1 MDLLLRP
8 LLSVPARRAY
18 IQTLLLGTTSLV
30 LLFISIA
37 SYGVLYTSLIPRIG
51 VSVPLHFTYP
61 SAGSSA
67 VIGPTTTVAVPDLL
81 PQQEYSIT
89 LHLLLPTSPKN
100 IETGNFNIH
109 LSIPAPSSSSLLD
122 SITPETSE
130 NTPVVRPPLLQ
141 TTRPGILP
149 YTSPLFITLKTIFTF
164 PLLLVGLVK
173 QQIKLAVSL
182 SESYTFPEA
191 PTAASIVLEPRVEVY
206 KAHLVFEARLTGVR
220 WVMYKFRL
228 VAAVVAVIG
237 FWLVQMFGVAV
248 AWWVVGAWL
257 GRRGEREEEE
267 RVEREV
273 VWEGDAEGDEAGTGL
288 GLATGIETP
297 RDTPRPEE
305 EEGLIGLRTPGL
317 SDDEHTVLVE
327 EMDGSTG
334 RDANDAARR
343 RRRSRVYGGYGNYGD
358 YGDH

>member
-51 VSVPLHFTYP
+51 VSVPLYFTYP
-61 SAGSSA
+61 SIGSSV
-67 VIGPTTTVAVPDLL
+67 VIGPTTTVSVPDLL

-89 LHLLLPTSPKN
+89 LNLLLPTSPKN

-122 SITPETSE
+122 SITPEAPDA
-130 NTPVVRPPLLQ
+130 TPAIRAPLLQ

-149 YTSPLFITLKTIFTF
+149 YASPLLQTIKTLFTS
-164 PLLLVGLVK
+164 PLLLVGIVK
-173 QQIKLAVSL
+173 QQTKLAISL

-191 PTAASIVLEPRVEVY
+191 PTVASVVLEPRVEVY
-206 KAHLVFEARLTGVR
+206 KANLVFEARLTGVR

-228 VAAVVAVIG
+228 VAAVVAVVG
-237 FWLVQMFGVAV
+237 FWLVQMLGVAV
-248 AWWVVGAWL
+248 AWWIVGSWL

-273 VWEGDAEGDEAGTGL
+273 VWDGEADGDEAGLREGL
-288 GLATGIETP
+288 GLDTGLETP

-317 SDDEHTVLVE
+317 SDDEHAVMVE
-327 EMDGSTG
+327 EMEGATG
-334 RDANDAARR
+334 RDAREAARR
-343 RRRSRVYGGYGNYGD
+343 RRSRGE
-358 YGDH
+358 